1 MKNTKPLST
10 VMSQGLVAS
19 YLKEHGLNSSLATII
34 FSSTRE
40 CTGITR
46 RMREFLGLA
55 FEESDLSFA
64 RVEAKWPFFT
74 EEESTQAVFH
84 RLLSEAFEKQ
94 PWSLLTEAHLKNYK
108 LSAHLLPAA
117 PTAGEHKRSV
127 VKAGFKGKTARD
139 SKVESR
145 MTARPTAK
153 SDRWLVVQAE
163 VQRSGDLMSD
173 QASRQT
179 LFRAVSHEIRTSV
192 MALRGFLGIIKD
204 TNTNDALKPV
214 LDRMDPTLR
223 RLEKVVD
230 RLEDFKTELKVLED
244 KKK

>member
-1 MKNTKPLST
+1 
-10 VMSQGLVAS
+10 MSQGLVAS
-19 YLKEHGLNSSLATII
+19 YLKEHGLNASLATII

-64 RVEAKWPFFT
+64 RIESKWPFFT

-94 PWSLLTEAHLKNYK
+94 PWTLLTEAHLKNYR

-117 PTAGEHKRSV
+117 SPQNDQNKIAGK
-127 VKAGFKGKTARD
+127 KTTK
-139 SKVESR
+139 SKS
-145 MTARPTAK
+145 AL
-153 SDRWLVVQAE
+153 WLVVQAE
-163 VQRSGDLMSD
+163 VQRSGDLMND

-179 LFRAVSHEIRTSV
+179 LFRAVSHELRTSV
-192 MALRGFLGIIKD
+192 MALRGYLGIIKD
-204 TNTNDALKPV
+204 TNTNEAIKPV
-214 LDRMDPTLR
+214 LDRMDPTLK
-223 RLEKVVD
+223 RLERVVD